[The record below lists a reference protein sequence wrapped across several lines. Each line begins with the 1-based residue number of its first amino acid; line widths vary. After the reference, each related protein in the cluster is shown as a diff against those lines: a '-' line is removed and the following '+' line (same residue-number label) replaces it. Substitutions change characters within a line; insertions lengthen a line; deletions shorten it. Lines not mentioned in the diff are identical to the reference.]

1 MSLLDEHGH
10 ALLRLLEEDHAL
22 GDPPREDVVSDGAA
36 LEHLAVDDLVGLAQ
50 VAQDDAAV
58 ARVPRVDDV
67 EHVEHLGMKG
77 KVYVVSWVTQLKRLR
92 EHSMYP
98 KWVSRWSGSKIRKIR
113 GTSQV
118 LTAHLFA
125 HFLYLGDLLFVVLGD
140 VVAAED
146 DDVPLEEHEQVVVAV
161 QEHAE
166 LAVQLPEARQLARL
180 VLLRQGLQLAC
191 DAKK

>member
-1 MSLLDEHGH
+1 M
-10 ALLRLLEEDHAL
+10 RLLEEDHAL
-22 GDPPREDVVSDGAA
+22 GDPPREDVVPDGAA

-67 EHVEHLGMKG
+67 EHVEHLDMEG
-77 KVYVVSWVTQLKRLR
+77 KVMVVSWVNQLKRLR
-92 EHSMYP
+92 ESSSISEMP
-98 KWVSRWSGSKIRKIR
+98 SESEIRKIR
-113 GTSQV
+113 GTSQAL
-118 LTAHLFA
+118 LTAHLLA
-125 HFLYLGDLLFVVLGD
+125 HFLDLGDLFLVVLGD

-180 VLLRQGLQLAC
+180 VIPRQGLQLAC
-191 DAKK
+191 DAVK

>member
-1 MSLLDEHGH
+1 M
-10 ALLRLLEEDHAL
+10 RLLEEDHAL
-22 GDPPREDVVSDGAA
+22 GDPPREDVVPDGAA
-36 LEHLAVDDLVGLAQ
+36 LEHLAVDDLVRLAQ

-67 EHVEHLGMKG
+67 EHVEHLDMEGRVM
-77 KVYVVSWVTQLKRLR
+77 VVSWVNQLKRLR
-92 EHSMYP
+92 ESSS
-98 KWVSRWSGSKIRKIR
+98 VSEMPSESEIRKIR
-113 GTSQV
+113 GTSLA

-125 HFLYLGDLLFVVLGD
+125 HFLDLGDLFLVVLGD

-161 QEHAE
+161 QEHTE

-180 VLLRQGLQLAC
+180 VIPRQGLQLAC
-191 DAKK
+191 DAVK